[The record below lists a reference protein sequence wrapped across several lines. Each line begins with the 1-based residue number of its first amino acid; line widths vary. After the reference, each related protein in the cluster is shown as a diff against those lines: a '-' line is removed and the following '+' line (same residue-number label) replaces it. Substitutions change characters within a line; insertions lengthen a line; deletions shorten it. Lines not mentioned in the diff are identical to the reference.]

1 MATTQSK
8 EYKDLLDGK
17 IVAENEV
24 NAKLRRFKAT
34 ITLASQAADSVVELF
49 KVPAG
54 YSFVTGILNAS
65 ASLATATIK
74 IGTAADDDKYRASA
88 VHTATAPTLFGA
100 QTGFVSG
107 GNSSEEVV
115 RLTTGTAALP
125 ASGTLVVDMIFSA
138 TK

>member
-34 ITLASQAADSVVELF
+34 ITLASQASGSVVELF

-65 ASLATATIK
+65 AKTI
-74 IGTAADDDKYRASA
+74 
-88 VHTATAPTLFGA
+88 L
-100 QTGFVSG
+100 
-107 GNSSEEVV
+107 
-115 RLTTGTAALP
+115 
-125 ASGTLVVDMIFSA
+125 
-138 TK
+138 

>member
-34 ITLASQAADSVVELF
+34 ITLASQASGDVIQLF

-65 ASLATATIK
+65 ASLATATVK

-88 VHTATAPTLFGA
+88 VHTATTPTLFGA
-100 QTGFVSG
+100 QDGFVKG
-107 GNSSEEVV
+107 GNTADELVI
-115 RLTTGTAALP
+115 LTVGTAALP

>member
-1 MATTQSK
+1 MATHQSK
-8 EYKDLLDGK
+8 EYKDVLDGK
-17 IVAENEV
+17 IVVENEV

-34 ITLASQAADSVVELF
+34 ITLASQASGDVIQLF

-54 YSFVTGILNAS
+54 YSFVTGILNSS
-65 ASLATATIK
+65 ASLSTATIE
-74 IGTAADDDKYRASA
+74 IGTAEDDDKYRASA

-100 QTGFVSG
+100 QAGFVKG
-107 GNSSEEVV
+107 GNTAEELVI
-115 RLTTGTAALP
+115 LTVGTASLP

>member
-34 ITLASQAADSVVELF
+34 IDLASQAAGDVIQLF

-65 ASLATATIK
+65 ASLATATVK

-88 VHTATAPTLFGA
+88 VHR
-100 QTGFVSG
+100 
-107 GNSSEEVV
+107 SEEHTSELQSQ
-115 RLTTGTAALP
+115 R
-125 ASGTLVVDMIFSA
+125 
-138 TK
+138 

>member
-8 EYKDLLDGK
+8 EYKDLLDCK

-34 ITLASQAADSVVELF
+34 ITLSSQAADSVVELF

-65 ASLATATIK
+65 ASLATATVK

-88 VHTATAPTLFGA
+88 VHTATVPTLFGA
-100 QTGFVSG
+100 QAGFVSG
-107 GNSSEEVV
+107 GNTAEEVV
-115 RLTTGTAALP
+115 ILTVGTAALP
-125 ASGTLVVDMIFSA
+125 SSGTLVVDMIFSA

>member
-34 ITLASQAADSVVELF
+34 IDLASQAAGDVIQLF

-65 ASLATATIK
+65 ASLATATVK

-88 VHTATAPTLFGA
+88 VHTATAPTLFGDKA
-100 QTGFVSG
+100 GFVKG
-107 GNSSEEVV
+107 GNTADELVI
-115 RLTTGTAALP
+115 LTVGTAALP

>member
-65 ASLATATIK
+65 AKTI
-74 IGTAADDDKYRASA
+74 
-88 VHTATAPTLFGA
+88 L
-100 QTGFVSG
+100 
-107 GNSSEEVV
+107 
-115 RLTTGTAALP
+115 
-125 ASGTLVVDMIFSA
+125 
-138 TK
+138 